1 MNNLNKL
8 LEGLVDT
15 VSKLVSNGKNI
26 DDIASELGVDKDW
39 VKMIINNQSDSE
51 QKVLDAIKKDTS
63 LKISSKK
70 DLSEISGVSLNRIDD
85 ILEKLVKLRK
95 VSFAALWG
103 RGILPDN
110 KPETMI
116 KTFLHHYIHDICK
129 GLSDTNKDIVKNNI
143 DDIMKE
149 FNVSKK
155 EEYKQLELL
164 PELPDTPAPEM
175 KPVEVS
181 LKTKS
186 WNEVEVNTLSY
197 MIEHGYSI
205 EKMSNVLGKDVETVR
220 EKRYILISSGLV
232 TTKNNIIETK
242 AEEKKENKPEPAV
255 ERYVPTKGRVW
266 TTSEIEKLKTMLAEG
281 KTSVEIAVALNRPS
295 RQTID
300 QKIYNLRKEGIL
312 PPVKRNV
319 ESTKPAKSS
328 TPSITWSDKEIEL
341 ITKLTETGCAPED
354 IAQILGKSP
363 ADVSN
368 MVDHLS
374 KTKKIT
380 LPPPEVT
387 RAALPFTRTW
397 SAEEEEKVISMRREG
412 HTIRAIAE
420 ALGRSYTQ
428 VNGKVSHLRE
438 AKRL

>member
-1 MNNLNKL
+1 
-8 LEGLVDT
+8 
-15 VSKLVSNGKNI
+15 
-26 DDIASELGVDKDW
+26 
-39 VKMIINNQSDSE
+39 MIINNQSDSE

-63 LKISSKK
+63 LKISNKK

-110 KPETMI
+110 KPDAMI

-143 DDIMKE
+143 DNIMKE
-149 FNVSKK
+149 FEGVKK

-205 EKMSNVLGKDVETVR
+205 EKMANVLGKDVDVVR
-220 EKRYILISSGLV
+220 EKRYVLISSGLV
-232 TTKNNIIETK
+232 NAKNNVIETK
-242 AEEKKENKPEPAV
+242 AEESKPEPVV
-255 ERYVPTKGRVW
+255 ERYVPTKGRAW
-266 TTSEIEKLKTMLAEG
+266 TTSEIEKLKTMLDEG

-312 PPVKRNV
+312 PPAKRNN
-319 ESTKPAKSS
+319 S
-328 TPSITWSDKEIEL
+328 TPSIVWSDKEIEL
-341 ITKLTETGCAPED
+341 IIKLTETGCVPED
-354 IAQILGKSP
+354 IAQILGKSST
-363 ADVSN
+363 DVSN
-368 MVDHLS
+368 MIDHLS

-380 LPPPEVT
+380 PPPVVT
-387 RAALPFTRTW
+387 SKPSQPPFTRTW

-428 VNGKVSHLRE
+428 VNGKVSHLRD

>member
-1 MNNLNKL
+1 MNNLNNL
-8 LEGLVDT
+8 LTGLMDT
-15 VSKLVSNGKNI
+15 VSKAVSNGKNI

-51 QKVLDAIKKDTS
+51 QKILDAIKKDTS

-95 VSFAALWG
+95 VSFAALWS

-110 KPETMI
+110 KPDAMI

-143 DDIMKE
+143 DEIMKE
-149 FNVSKK
+149 FEVSKK

-205 EKMSNVLGKDVETVR
+205 EKMANVLGKDVDVVR
-220 EKRYILISSGLV
+220 EKRYVLISSGLV
-232 TTKNNIIETK
+232 NAKNNVIETK
-242 AEEKKENKPEPAV
+242 AEESKPEPAV
-255 ERYVPTKGRVW
+255 ERYVPTKGRAW
-266 TTSEIEKLKTMLAEG
+266 TPSEIEKLYDGTA
-281 KTSVEIAVALNRPS
+281 
-295 RQTID
+295 
-300 QKIYNLRKEGIL
+300 
-312 PPVKRNV
+312 
-319 ESTKPAKSS
+319 
-328 TPSITWSDKEIEL
+328 
-341 ITKLTETGCAPED
+341 
-354 IAQILGKSP
+354 
-363 ADVSN
+363 
-368 MVDHLS
+368 
-374 KTKKIT
+374 
-380 LPPPEVT
+380 T
-387 RAALPFTRTW
+387 RADIVRITHR
-397 SAEEEEKVISMRREG
+397 
-412 HTIRAIAE
+412 
-420 ALGRSYTQ
+420 LGDDI
-428 VNGKVSHLRE
+428 GKVYGWTFPTHQRE
-438 AKRL
+438 RGEVR

>member
-1 MNNLNKL
+1 MNNLNNL
-8 LEGLVDT
+8 LTGLMDT
-15 VSKLVSNGKNI
+15 VSKAVSNGKNI
-26 DDIASELGVDKDW
+26 DDIASELGVDKEW

-63 LKISSKK
+63 LKISNKK

-85 ILEKLVKLRK
+85 ILEKLLKLRK
-95 VSFAALWG
+95 VSFSALWS

-110 KPETMI
+110 KPNVMI
-116 KTFLHHYIHDICK
+116 KTFLRYYIHELCK

-143 DDIMKE
+143 DEIMKE
-149 FNVSKK
+149 FEGVKK

-205 EKMSNVLGKDVETVR
+205 EKMANVLGKDVDVVR
-220 EKRYILISSGLV
+220 EKRYVLISSGLV
-232 TTKNNIIETK
+232 NAKNNVIETK
-242 AEEKKENKPEPAV
+242 AEESKPESAV
-255 ERYVPTKGRVW
+255 ERYVPTKGRAW
-266 TTSEIEKLKTMLAEG
+266 TTAEIEKLKTMLAEG

-312 PPVKRNV
+312 PPAKRNV
-319 ESTKPAKSS
+319 ESAKPAKRS

-341 ITKLTETGCAPED
+341 ITKLTETGCVPED

-363 ADVSN
+363 TDVSN
-368 MVDHLS
+368 MIDHLS

-387 RAALPFTRTW
+387 RTTLPFTRTW

>member
-1 MNNLNKL
+1 MNDLNNLL
-8 LEGLVDT
+8 TRLMDT
-15 VSKLVSNGKNI
+15 VSKAVSNGKNI

-63 LKISSKK
+63 AKISSKK

-85 ILEKLVKLRK
+85 ILEKLLKLRK

-110 KPETMI
+110 KPDAMI

-143 DDIMKE
+143 DEIMKE
-149 FNVSKK
+149 FNCSKK

-164 PELPDTPAPEM
+164 PELPATPTPEM

-181 LKTKS
+181 LKTNT

-197 MIEHGYSI
+197 MIEHNYSI
-205 EKMSNVLGKDVETVR
+205 EKMANVLGKDADVVR

-232 TTKNNIIETK
+232 TIKNNVIEAE
-242 AEEKKENKPEPAV
+242 AEEKKESKPEPV

-281 KTSVEIAVALNRPS
+281 KTSIEIAVALNRPS

-300 QKIYNLRKEGIL
+300 QKIYNLRKEGVL
-312 PPVKRNV
+312 PSVKRNV
-319 ESTKPAKSS
+319 EHTKQTAP
-328 TPSITWSDKEIEL
+328 TIVWSDKEIEL
-341 ITKLTETGCAPED
+341 ITKLTETGCVPED

-363 ADVSN
+363 TDVSN

-380 LPPPEVT
+380 LPPAVITKPT
-387 RAALPFTRTW
+387 SPPFTRTW
-397 SAEEEEKVISMRREG
+397 SAEEEATVITMRREG
-412 HTIRAIAE
+412 YTIREIAE

-428 VNGKVSHLRE
+428 VNGKVSHLRDSG
-438 AKRL
+438 RL